1 MTANNDPASILNMPS
16 APRTGAALLE
26 KFDRSVK
33 PSRPISAYRDARFM
47 RDLEAFIAHT
57 ELSPLASTSVCNALP
72 LSPSVSSASYPPKA
86 LEKSANAVP
95 TMPPPN
101 PSEAPARVR
110 SKVAPWWHGHYF
122 NEPVRRHRHPAQWRD
137 TSDIL
142 RCQYAHEAILRLGQ
156 VHTFTLR
163 LRDDMEAKARAQS
176 NPIAWLQKRIDR
188 ELSNALDRPVQF
200 ILTIEEDDK
209 RRLHCHGEFQVD
221 QQEVKAARAALR
233 KAGGVWKNTRQ
244 HQAKTEADPDYGWTG
259 YISKDFW
266 MTTPMMRR
274 LMAPYKTKYKVT
286 FPGSPL
292 SITADLNA
300 EAKLLYGK
308 HRALVIN

>member
-1 MTANNDPASILNMPS
+1 MTAS
-16 APRTGAALLE
+16 LE
-26 KFDRSVK
+26 KVDRSVK
-33 PSRPISAYRDARFM
+33 PSRPISAYRDAKFM
-47 RDLEAFIAHT
+47 RDLEAFIAHN
-57 ELSPLASTSVCNALP
+57 ELSLLGSTSVCNALT
-72 LSPSVSSASYPPKA
+72 LSPSVSSSSYPPRD
-86 LEKSANAVP
+86 LEKLTIAAP
-95 TMPPPN
+95 TIPA
-101 PSEAPARVR
+101 PSPLEAPARVR
-110 SKVAPWWHGHYF
+110 SKVAPWWHGRYF
-122 NEPVRRHRHPAQWRD
+122 NEPVRRHRYPAQWRD

-142 RCQYAHEAILRLGQ
+142 RCHYAHEAILRLGQ

-188 ELSNALDRPVQF
+188 ELFNALDRPVQF

-221 QQEVKAARAALR
+221 LQEVKAAREALR
-233 KAGGVWKNTRQ
+233 KAGGVWKKAPQ
-244 HQAKTEADPDYGWTG
+244 HQTKTEPDPDDGWTG

-266 MTTPMMRR
+266 MTTPMIRR
-274 LMAPYKTKYKVT
+274 LMAPHKTKYKVT

-300 EAKLLYGK
+300 QAQLLYGK

>member
-1 MTANNDPASILNMPS
+1 MTVSTAAASILDMPS
-16 APRTGAALLE
+16 TPGIGAASLE
-26 KFDRSVK
+26 KVDRSVK

-47 RDLEAFIAHT
+47 RDLEASIAHT
-57 ELSPLASTSVCNALP
+57 EHSPLGSTSVCNVLP
-72 LSPSVSSASYPPKA
+72 LSPSVSSASSPPKD
-86 LEKSANAVP
+86 LEKPAKAAP

-122 NEPVRRHRHPAQWRD
+122 NDPVRRHRYPAQWRD

-142 RCQYAHEAILRLGQ
+142 RCHYAHEAILRLGR

-163 LRDDMEAKARAQS
+163 LSDDMEARARTQS

-221 QQEVKAARAALR
+221 QQEVKAAREALR
-233 KAGGVWKNTRQ
+233 KAGGVWKKAPQ
-244 HQAKTEADPDYGWTG
+244 HQTKTEPDPDDGWTG

-266 MTTPMMRR
+266 MTTPMMPR
-274 LMAPYKTKYKVT
+274 LMAPHKTSYKVT

-292 SITADLNA
+292 SITAELNSR
-300 EAKLLYGK
+300 AKALYAK
-308 HRALVIN
+308 HRALVMS